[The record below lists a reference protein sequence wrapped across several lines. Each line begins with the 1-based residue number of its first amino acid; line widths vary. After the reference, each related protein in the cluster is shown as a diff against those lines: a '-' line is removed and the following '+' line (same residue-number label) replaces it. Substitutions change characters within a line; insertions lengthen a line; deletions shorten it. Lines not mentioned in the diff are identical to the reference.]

1 MSLNAQVRW
10 EVADTTARNLI
21 QVGHAEVGLFCRV
34 LTGGY
39 LFQAVAGGT
48 GASCWSGW
56 SDKLTITSF
65 PAVPVTIAEAVDL
78 VGGNGAVV
86 RWASPI
92 AGTISKIEAVI
103 NGALTTG
110 NAVLTGKI
118 GSTAITGGVVTCT
131 QSGSAAGSVFSATP
145 SAANVLAVGDVLS
158 FTVSGTQDA
167 TKTAC
172 VSIAIVPT
180 LS

>member
-1 MSLNAQVRW
+1 MSLSVLVKW
-10 EVADTTARNLI
+10 EVADLTARNALV
-21 QVGHAEVGLFCRV
+21 VGHADVGFFARV
-34 LTGGY
+34 LSTGA
-39 LFQAVAGGT
+39 LHQAVLGGT
-48 GASCWSGW
+48 GAGCWATW
-56 SDKLTITSF
+56 SDKVSAASLL
-65 PAVPVTIAEAVDL
+65 VPVTVVEALDL
-78 VGGNGAVV
+78 VGGNAAVA

-92 AGTISKIEAVI
+92 AGTITLIKAVI

-118 GSTAITGGVVTCT
+118 GSTSITGGVVTCT

-172 VSIAIVPT
+172 VSIAILP
-180 LS
+180 S